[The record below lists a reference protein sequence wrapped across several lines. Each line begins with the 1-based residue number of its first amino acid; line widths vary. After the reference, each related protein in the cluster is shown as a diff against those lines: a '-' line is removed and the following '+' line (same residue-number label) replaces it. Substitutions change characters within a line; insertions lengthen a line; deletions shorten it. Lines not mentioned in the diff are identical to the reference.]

1 VNGLR
6 EFLILNYE
14 GSRDADSDLQT
25 RDCAK
30 RALDMGARCLHRF
43 NLRGSMCS
51 EIRVLIAMLGPK
63 RRERRAPG
71 AHLDTPTN
79 LGAQPELI
87 PMIISARLI

>member
-1 VNGLR
+1 
-6 EFLILNYE
+6 
-14 GSRDADSDLQT
+14 
-25 RDCAK
+25 
-30 RALDMGARCLHRF
+30 
-43 NLRGSMCS
+43 MCS